1 MKKELIK
8 NVLDGM
14 RSVLSEEHLKLLHDT
29 MEVTLENFDVCLKLS
44 DGENREKE
52 NAELL
57 DVFIS
62 AKKIEDALTRRFTII
77 SLL

>member
-1 MKKELIK
+1 
-8 NVLDGM
+8 M

-29 MEVTLENFDVCLKLS
+29 MEVALENFDVCLKLS

-62 AKKIEDALTRRFTII
+62 AKK
-77 SLL
+77 